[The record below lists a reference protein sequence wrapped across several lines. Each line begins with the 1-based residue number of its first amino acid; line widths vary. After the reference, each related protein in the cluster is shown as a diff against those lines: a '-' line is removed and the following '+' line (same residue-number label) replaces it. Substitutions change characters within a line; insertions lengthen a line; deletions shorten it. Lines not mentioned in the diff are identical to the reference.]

1 LATGRGVKPSCCGLT
16 MREDIRSGEV
26 AISNYSFYNISMN
39 RGSKYNPYQCP
50 ECGYKSTRKANMKV
64 HLARVHG
71 LAPYLPGQSKRD
83 WLNSQCQAVA
93 DQYAEAQ
100 LDGDKRRAGHLY
112 NSLTTLFYNH
122 QDVLSLEDIRRALER
137 AKKRLEDRNR

>member
-1 LATGRGVKPSCCGLT
+1 